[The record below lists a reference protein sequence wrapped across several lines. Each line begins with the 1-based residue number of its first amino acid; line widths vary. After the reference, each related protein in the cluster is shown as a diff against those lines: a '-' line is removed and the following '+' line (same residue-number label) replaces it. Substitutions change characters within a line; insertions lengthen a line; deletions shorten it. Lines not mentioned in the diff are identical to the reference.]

1 MKRILSCIL
10 SVLFCVPFQA
20 QDDPVIMKVNGY
32 DVKKS
37 EFEYFFRKNNTSAP
51 VTKKSV
57 REYAELYL
65 NFKLKVQAAV
75 DEGMDKS
82 ESFLKEFR
90 TYRDMQAADY
100 MIDTAYLETVARST
114 YENSVR
120 EVGPDGLML
129 LHLIAI
135 TPKEVTDATMR
146 EAYAQITE
154 VYDMLEAGQDFG
166 RLALRYSNDSS
177 AKDEGEAGWVSRS
190 QLPAELADEVF
201 SIKEGEYTKPI
212 LYDDTFFIL
221 KAGPRRDI
229 GTYEDNRD
237 DIMRYLENSTP
248 AVADAMNRKANS
260 YAKRLGWEERDGVAV
275 ARLDSLLEE
284 VEPEFGNISREYH
297 DGLLVFDISSREVWD
312 KIGSSTKEMEAYFKA
327 HAQEY
332 KFQEPCFKGMVF
344 FCIDES
350 LFRQVEKALDGLD
363 MSKWADTIVTFN
375 RENVR
380 LRAVRS
386 SSETGIFRKGQ
397 NAYVDYVVFGEGEP
411 KTIGSFQYANY
422 VGKILTAPES
432 MQDVASQV
440 AEDYQKYLE
449 SQWVKSLR
457 KKYKYKI
464 YKRALKKVSI

>member
-10 SVLFCVPFQA
+10 SVFFCVPFQA
-20 QDDPVIMKVNGY
+20 QDDPVVMKVNGY

-37 EFEYFFRKNNTSAP
+37 EFEYFFRKNNTSTP
-51 VTKKSV
+51 VTRKSV
-57 REYAELYL
+57 MEYAQLYL

-82 ESFLKEFR
+82 ESFLKEYK
-90 TYRDMQAADY
+90 TYRDMQASDFVV
-100 MIDTAYLETVARST
+100 DTAYLETVARST
-114 YENSVR
+114 YDNSVR
-120 EVGPDGLML
+120 EVGPDGLMF
-129 LHLIAI
+129 LHIIAY
-135 TPKEVTDATMR
+135 TPKEVIEESMR
-146 EAYAQITE
+146 DAYALISD
-154 VYDMLEAGQDFG
+154 VYDKLEAGEDFG
-166 RLALRYSNDSS
+166 RLAMRYSSDES
-177 AKDEGEAGWVSRS
+177 ARNGGEAGWVSRS
-190 QLPAELADEVF
+190 QLPMELADEVF
-201 SIKEGEYTKPI
+201 TIREGEYTKPI
-212 LYDDTFFIL
+212 LYDNTFFIL
-221 KAGPRRDI
+221 KAGPRRDL
-229 GTYEDNRD
+229 GTYEENRD
-237 DIMRYLENSTP
+237 DIMQYLRNSTP

-260 YAKRLGWEERDGVAV
+260 YAQRLGWSERDADAV

-327 HAQEY
+327 HASEY
-332 KFQEPCFKGMVF
+332 KFKEPCFKGMVF

-422 VGKILTAPES
+422 VGKILSEPES

-464 YKRALKKVSI
+464 YKKALKKVSI